1 MLLKYYLKLSKDDQ
15 EELLLIAQM
24 KYERTKKIEKS
35 LPSGSNNT
43 APDIA

>member
-24 KYERTKKIEKS
+24 KYERTKR
-35 LPSGSNNT
+35 
-43 APDIA
+43 